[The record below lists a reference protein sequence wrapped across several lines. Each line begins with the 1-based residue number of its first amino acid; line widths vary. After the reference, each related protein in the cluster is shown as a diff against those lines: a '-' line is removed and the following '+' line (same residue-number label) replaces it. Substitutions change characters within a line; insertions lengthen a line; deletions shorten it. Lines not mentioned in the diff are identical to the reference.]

1 MVSGERESGLGVVC
15 GVSAAALYLFSLS
28 FCVLPNLRPPI
39 FNTSL
44 NRFWSHRLGCSMH
57 SACLCARGGGVVEG
71 SVRTGVRV
79 CACVAFACCLAVLC
93 AADAPTCQC
102 SIACSTSCRI
112 YIYPIFHALAT
123 ARSGVSNNS
132 SLLPVVLIRWS
143 EVTNICASGWVFM
156 MKGVGSRVINA
167 SASVSTGSAPA
178 RSNAIISSVL
188 RRPSCRKFLVP
199 HP

>member
-1 MVSGERESGLGVVC
+1 M
-15 GVSAAALYLFSLS
+15 
-28 FCVLPNLRPPI
+28 PNLRPPI

-57 SACLCARGGGVVEG
+57 SACLCAGGRGGRVERECEKG
-71 SVRTGVRV
+71 CEGL
-79 CACVAFACCLAVLC
+79 CVAACLGLAVLC
-93 AADAPTCQC
+93 AAADAPTCQC
-102 SIACSTSCRI
+102 SIACSTSCRM

-178 RSNAIISSVL
+178 RSNAIMSSVL
-188 RRPSCRKFLVP
+188 RRPSCLKFLVP